1 MVTKKGSISSDPSRL
16 LPAAVTAPQ
25 VVTHHPVINCA
36 HAVQVRP
43 PPLPPLLY
51 FAWQA
56 KEHGESLPVTSG
68 AGPACG
74 YTQCHSRRVT
84 STASIWLDN
93 KCLCTCYRMLLSSKS
108 LLPEGKFGPM

>member
-43 PPLPPLLY
+43 PTPPPLAVLRM
-51 FAWQA
+51 
-56 KEHGESLPVTSG
+56 
-68 AGPACG
+68 AGQGTRREPACD
-74 YTQCHSRRVT
+74 
-84 STASIWLDN
+84 IWCRS
-93 KCLCTCYRMLLSSKS
+93 CLRLYAVPQQTCDKYSKH
-108 LLPEGKFGPM
+108 MA